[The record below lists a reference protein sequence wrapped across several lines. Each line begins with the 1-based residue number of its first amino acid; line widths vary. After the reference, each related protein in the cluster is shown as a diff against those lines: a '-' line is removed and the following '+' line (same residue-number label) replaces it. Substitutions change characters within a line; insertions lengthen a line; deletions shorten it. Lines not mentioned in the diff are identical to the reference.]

1 MKTLTLILLTLPMT
15 IVAGC
20 AVVEK
25 AMPVT
30 IQWKT
35 SQQNDPESLRGGGS
49 EESSD
54 TATAGVDAKLKELN
68 ANIQDPLVREALK
81 EMLDGNRD
89 VANHTISSENEV
101 NPTPEDVSRDLNSNQ
116 EGPKARET
124 TSSPSQLE
132 EQTAI
137 PNPSE
142 ASQRRTLGSD
152 NVTSKVSRT
161 PPRKVTPTDNNSEA
175 TDEAVTS
182 VEYATE
188 TAGISAEMASQ
199 KIATVAEVGM
209 TENFELENASP
220 SAVANA
226 NHETPASTSEVPP
239 AAEFS
244 SSSKGHWKSQLS
256 DTIASLEEQLDK
268 NKSLTENEQEH
279 FETVLSLCY
288 LLASDRDSA
297 LERLDFAEPEKE
309 AFWKELVYAVS
320 VILEPEELDIDAP
333 FFVGD
338 HRRASLALDHLRKAE
353 DGLSPLASLQVNNI
367 ILCEEVKGFGNYTA
381 FPSSTFNA
389 GQATIVY
396 CEIENYKTSKTV
408 SSRGVGPQFESEF
421 QSSISIVNE
430 DRQVVRQFTY
440 QPIIDKARRRRRD
453 FYIHYTLTIP
463 DDLPKGNYTLSLQ
476 VEDVKAGKTTQSPPV
491 AFRVR

>member
-1 MKTLTLILLTLPMT
+1 MKTLTFILLTLPMT

-35 SQQNDPESLRGGGS
+35 SKQTDPESISGS
-49 EESSD
+49 ESEERSG

-89 VANHTISSENEV
+89 IATRTVSSENEV
-101 NPTPEDVSRDLNSNQ
+101 NPTPEYVSPDPNAGQ
-116 EGPKARET
+116 EGQKVRGTA
-124 TSSPSQLE
+124 SSPTQLE
-132 EQTAI
+132 ESTAI
-137 PNPSE
+137 PDPSE

-152 NVTSKVSRT
+152 NITSKVSQT
-161 PPRKVTPTDNNSEA
+161 LPGEFTSADDNSQA
-175 TDEAVTS
+175 PDKAIAS
-182 VEYATE
+182 AEYATK

-199 KIATVAEVGM
+199 KSSTVAEVGM
-209 TENFELENASP
+209 TENIESENASP

-226 NHETPASTSEVPP
+226 DHETPASTLEVPP
-239 AAEFS
+239 DTES
-244 SSSKGHWKSQLS
+244 SRASKGHWKSQLS

-268 NKSLTENEQEH
+268 NNSLTENEQEH

-367 ILCEEVKGFGNYTA
+367 ILCEEVKGFGNYTG

-408 SSRGVGPQFESEF
+408 SSRGSGPQFESEF

-440 QPIIDKARRRRRD
+440 QPITDLARRRRRD